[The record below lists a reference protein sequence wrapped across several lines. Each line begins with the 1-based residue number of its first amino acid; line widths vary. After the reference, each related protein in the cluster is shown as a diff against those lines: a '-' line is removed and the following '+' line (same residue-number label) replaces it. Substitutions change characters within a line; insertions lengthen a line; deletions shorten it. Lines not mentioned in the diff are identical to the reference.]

1 MKKSFLLLTC
11 LLFSLSAF
19 SQAITSIY
27 SFTVDNPKDIQT
39 IVMEMTKHF
48 ESDFAK
54 AGGAVVEIVDEHFNG
69 SEKSNLSFV
78 YKFKDVQ
85 EMQDE
90 YARTGSSDEVRKV
103 QEIILPLVKENSQ
116 MLLKSLV
123 GGKGQGKT
131 GVTMVFVMKVQ
142 NPVTYLNAYNE
153 FISTMEENGKSK
165 LFTEYGLSEIF
176 AGGQNN
182 LDATHHA
189 VIGAVDMTSLV
200 NGLDELFSSQEFRL
214 FSSKVIGNREVLSR
228 KTVFRLASFNE

>member
-1 MKKSFLLLTC
+1 MKKSFLLSTC

-27 SFTVDNPKDIQT
+27 SFTVDNPKDTQT

-90 YARTGSSDEVRKV
+90 YSRTSSSDEVRKV

-165 LFTEYGLSEIF
+165 LFTEYGLS
-176 AGGQNN
+176 
-182 LDATHHA
+182 L
-189 VIGAVDMTSLV
+189 SL
-200 NGLDELFSSQEFRL
+200 
-214 FSSKVIGNREVLSR
+214 IHI
-228 KTVFRLASFNE
+228 

>member
-27 SFTVDNPKDIQT
+27 SFTVDNPKDTQT

-78 YKFKDVQ
+78 YKFKD
-85 EMQDE
+85 
-90 YARTGSSDEVRKV
+90 V

-176 AGGQNN
+176 AGGQN
-182 LDATHHA
+182 DFGATHHA
-189 VIGAVDMTSLV
+189 VIGAVDMVSLV